1 MGKSSECEEKRAFN
15 LIAPM
20 LIRVDLSYVILKAAL
35 LLKHIGSSRYK
46 QCIEYLEYLLED
58 PPTSENMTR
67 THVLAVLLLVYEQG
81 GPKYQ
86 VLLSKHYK
94 DLAESYHSD
103 MLATSSQ
110 EGHEHDHS
118 RSIHITETGSE
129 VNICTYTKTINP
141 TFLMLYYLSW
151 YPTNG

>member
-1 MGKSSECEEKRAFN
+1 
-15 LIAPM
+15 M

-141 TFLMLYYLSW
+141 TFLMLYYLS
-151 YPTNG
+151 